1 MIVIRRDKYKIKIT
15 GHAGYAPIG
24 QDIVCAGISAL
35 VQTLIES
42 IETLTS
48 GQIKYVSQPG
58 LVEIKHGD
66 LSADTKLLIDSFF
79 VGVGLIAETYPDN
92 VRIV

>member
-1 MIVIRRDKYKIKIT
+1 MIVVQRDKHQIKIT

-24 QDIVCAGISAL
+24 QDIVCAGISTL

-42 IETLTS
+42 IETLTADK
-48 GQIKYVSQPG
+48 IKYVSQPG

-66 LSADTKLLIDSFF
+66 LSADAKLLIDSFF
-79 VGVGLIAETYPDN
+79 VGVGLIAETYPYH